1 MSPSKMQMNLQHL
14 SPQRLPANSRPRMS
28 APKIMLALLLAL
40 VAQATFASVDLVMV
54 EKAER
59 RMYLIAGD
67 EIVRAYRIALGGTPK
82 GHKQQ
87 EGDQR
92 TPEGDYILDFKNED
106 SAFHRSMR
114 ISYPNNIDKMM
125 AEQNGVSPGGLI
137 MVHGQR
143 NGQRW
148 KPSIVQRFD
157 WTEGCI
163 ALTNAEMDEFM
174 DLVEVGTKIR
184 INP

>member
-1 MSPSKMQMNLQHL
+1 MGT
-14 SPQRLPANSRPRMS
+14 PALRIILIS
-28 APKIMLALLLAL
+28 LLAFL
-40 VAQATFASVDLVMV
+40 SNAAFAHLDLTKVDLVKV
-54 EKAER
+54 EKSER
-59 RMYLIAGD
+59 RMYLMAGD
-67 EIVRAYRIALGGTPK
+67 EIVRAYRIALGGNPK
-82 GHKQQ
+82 GHKMQ

-92 TPEGDYILDFKNED
+92 TPEGDYILDFKNEE
-106 SAFHRSMR
+106 SAFYRSMR
-114 ISYPNNIDKMM
+114 ISYPNAVDKAV

-148 KPSIVQRFD
+148 KPSIIQRFD

-174 DLVEVGTKIR
+174 DLVEIGTAISIR
-184 INP
+184 P